1 MAQCNNCKHHWSWS
15 YSLRKLFT
23 FKDEVHCPSCQSAQY
38 VSKRGRNH
46 MSMVAMIPMLICFVL
61 IAFNVQTSVV
71 IIIEIIGYILAIL
84 TLPFF
89 YKLSNEKE
97 YFF

>member
-1 MAQCNNCKHHWSWS
+1 MAQCNNCKHNWSWF
-15 YSLRKLFT
+15 YSFKKLFT

-38 VSKRGRNH
+38 VSKRARNH
-46 MSMVAMIPMLICFVL
+46 MSMATMIPMLICFVL
-61 IAFNVQTSVV
+61 IAFSVQTSVI
-71 IIIEIIGYILAIL
+71 IIIEIIGYIIAIL

-89 YKLSNEKE
+89 YKLCNEKE

>member
-1 MAQCNNCKHHWSWS
+1 MAQCNNCKHNWSWF
-15 YSLRKLFT
+15 YSLKKLFT
-23 FKDEVHCPSCQSAQY
+23 FKDEVPCPSCQSAQY
-38 VSKRGRNH
+38 VSKRARNH

-61 IAFNVQTSVV
+61 IAFSVQTSVV
-71 IIIEIIGYILAIL
+71 IIIEVIGYILAVL
-84 TLPFF
+84 ALPFF